1 MNHLSCPFCGHEP
14 ELRIVDGWYRITCD
28 VCALIHGYSNSS
40 DEAWRLWDQRSE
52 TELIRKLRALI
63 VSMNAESHE
72 GKGEYWDGY
81 DQCKDN
87 AAWRIGEILNEFSKS
102 D

>member
-1 MNHLSCPFCGHEP
+1 
-14 ELRIVDGWYRITCD
+14 
-28 VCALIHGYSNSS
+28 
-40 DEAWRLWDQRSE
+40 
-52 TELIRKLRALI
+52 
-63 VSMNAESHE
+63 MNAESHE